1 VYGRAV
7 AGDDHQGVQLT
18 PVVRRHL
25 VLAVLVVLACGLAM
39 VNSYPWSGPVLLT
52 LTATHGV
59 HETDP
64 LVLALAGSCVTLLA
78 LSARRLSAAARVP
91 SAAYVLAA

>member
-1 VYGRAV
+1 M
-7 AGDDHQGVQLT
+7 QLRQLP

-64 LVLALAGSCVTLLA
+64 LVVALAGSCVTLLW
-78 LSARRLSAAARVP
+78 LSARRLGAVVRVP